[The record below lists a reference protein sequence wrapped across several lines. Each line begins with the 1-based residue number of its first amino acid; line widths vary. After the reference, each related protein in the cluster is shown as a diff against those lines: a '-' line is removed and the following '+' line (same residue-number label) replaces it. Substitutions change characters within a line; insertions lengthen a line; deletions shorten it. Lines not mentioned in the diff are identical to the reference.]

1 MKRWLPLLIVLALS
15 AFLYL
20 GLYLNPKEVPSP
32 LVGKPAPDFSLPVV
46 GNPVETFSPSQL
58 RGQVWLL
65 NIWAPWCS
73 ICLKEHEVFRNLI
86 ADTVPV
92 YGLTWKDLDREAAPL
107 LARTG
112 SPYVLAVDDREGRVA
127 MRYGVT
133 VTPETFVID
142 HTGTIRMKHV
152 GPITPT
158 VWERKFLPLLR
169 ELRT

>member
-15 AFLYL
+15 VFLYL
-20 GLYLNPKEVPSP
+20 GLFLNPKEVPSP
-32 LVGKPAPDFSLPVV
+32 LVGKPAPDFTLPVV
-46 GNPVETFSPSQL
+46 GNPSESFSPAQL
-58 RGQVWLL
+58 QGQVWLL

-73 ICLKEHEVFRNLI
+73 ICLKEHQVFRDLI

-127 MRYGVT
+127 IRYGVT

-142 HTGTIRMKHV
+142 YAGMIRLKHV

-169 ELRT
+169 ELRS